1 MTYKFTKLILGSLRN
16 VFVSIDSIGGP
27 IAIASQ
33 SKQAWERGVES
44 FVHMIVF
51 LSINLGVLNL
61 LPIPV
66 LDGGQA
72 VMFTLEAALRERFT
86 LRARE
91 FAQTIGFALLLAL
104 MGVAFYNDITNYVVG
119 FVKSL

>member
-1 MTYKFTKLILGSLRN
+1 M
-16 VFVSIDSIGGP
+16 
-27 IAIASQ
+27 
-33 SKQAWERGVES
+33 
-44 FVHMIVF
+44 F

-72 VMFTLEAALRERFT
+72 VMFTVEAALRERFT

-91 FAQTIGFALLLAL
+91 IAQTVGLALLLTL
-104 MGVAFYNDITNYVVG
+104 MGVAFYNDITHYVIG
-119 FVKSL
+119 FVKSLLPA